1 MLEEEMDVLNI
12 RKSFYVSFQSSAL
25 ILLFLI
31 VWMDV
36 WGQDLTVELHAVY
49 VPALKY
55 RVEFLIT
62 CFLNISFMHLIGK
75 LLNLVTGILL

>member
-1 MLEEEMDVLNI
+1 MDVLNI
-12 RKSFYVSFQSSAL
+12 GKSFYESFQSSAL

-36 WGQDLTVELHAVY
+36 WGQDLTIELCAVY
-49 VPALKY
+49 VLALKY

-75 LLNLVTGILL
+75 LLNLVTVVLL